1 MSIAVRGPM
10 PPKPNPK
17 SAQTSAS
24 ARKKPKAE
32 APSPAGT
39 LLQAFLWARPDAPHT
54 NPAETT
60 GPLLDREAYQ
70 RSVDKE
76 AERVK
81 MRSEEKEYHDKGHAQ
96 GYTWSGHS
104 ISLWLAAR
112 PGRFRSAT
120 ARHQDPGQKAVAP

>member
-60 GPLLDREAYQ
+60 GLLDRDEHTSEAWTKRQ
-70 RSVDKE
+70 
-76 AERVK
+76 
-81 MRSEEKEYHDKGHAQ
+81 KG
-96 GYTWSGHS
+96 
-104 ISLWLAAR
+104 
-112 PGRFRSAT
+112 
-120 ARHQDPGQKAVAP
+120 